1 MKAHPGLKYKQKQRN
16 ADLLL
21 KNYVYK
27 KIFRVWTKLT
37 RRVRLFRRRKNNRIL
52 SKVIDAW
59 QAKS

>member
-1 MKAHPGLKYKQKQRN
+1 MKSHPGLKYKQKQQN

-37 RRVRLFRRRKNNRIL
+37 RRVRFFRRRKNQRIL